1 MYVRSTCEVCTFHL
15 VLLAM
20 ADSSE
25 RVSRLLVAK
34 TSAASRPRCNR
45 TAAQA
50 TLSRIPLD
58 R

>member
-1 MYVRSTCEVCTFHL
+1 MYVESTCEVCTFHL

-34 TSAASRPRCNR
+34 TSAASRPRR
-45 TAAQA
+45 KRIAAQA
-50 TLSRIPLD
+50 TLSRIPLE